1 MTSNKDE
8 NRTAEPDS
16 LTQFVE
22 SSQRLLAV
30 LGVFI
35 AVIVVSAQI
44 ESNWANVF
52 RGTFVL
58 LALVVWLELI
68 SNYLASGAGWRMPPH
83 SLHPRDWMGKAQRMY
98 WFGLLMLVGFILFCA
113 YLAVTFPVTALY
125 VVLAVLHAPIH
136 MLLLRWCMGIG
147 FIRNRSERV
156 REPLASALSGGL
168 TLGVI
173 VVVALSILT
182 LYRTIS

>member
-1 MTSNKDE
+1 MTSDNDQ
-8 NRTAEPDS
+8 NRSAEPVS
-16 LTQFVE
+16 LTQFIE
-22 SSQRLLAV
+22 SNQRLLAV
-30 LGVFI
+30 LSVFI

-52 RGTFVL
+52 RGTFIL
-58 LALVVWLELI
+58 LALIVWMELI
-68 SNYLASGAGWRMPPH
+68 SNFLASGARWKMPQH

-98 WFGLLMLVGFILFCA
+98 WFGLLVLLGFILFCA
-113 YLAVTFPVTALY
+113 YLTVTFPVTALY
-125 VVLAVLHAPIH
+125 VALAVLHAPIH
-136 MLLLRWCMGIG
+136 VLLLRWCLGIR
-147 FIRNRSERV
+147 FIRNRPERV

-173 VVVALSILT
+173 VLVALSILT